1 MALAIPDL
9 VAFLARIYFI
19 QGRLRAAEAL
29 CREYL
34 DPLKDRQNVP
44 IYNAGN
50 MKIVLGEVLLERNCL
65 EDVEQQIRDGLQANE
80 PWKNM
85 LTENFGLTALTRL
98 LMAKGNYEEALQLAG
113 KFEARLQDTSQP
125 IEFKEELRTLRA
137 RVQLASG
144 DIQNVSQWAER
155 IQQSEDYQL
164 HTEAYR
170 LTLARI
176 RLAQGRFAEVEE
188 LLADGVSS
196 TRAGNQITRQIE
208 GNLLLAAARARQQRL
223 AEAFPLLETCL
234 VLAEPEGYIRIFL
247 DVGKPVR
254 ELLDAYVR
262 STSSTHTAY
271 AQKVLAAFSSS
282 TRTSVA
288 IQPAGLVEPLSGR
301 ELEVLGLMALG
312 RTNQEIARQLFVAP
326 GTVKAHAASIYRK
339 LDAANRTEAVTRARQ
354 LSLLP

>member
-19 QGRLRAAEAL
+19 QGRLQAAESL

-34 DPLKDRQNVP
+34 DPLKDRQDVP

-50 MKIVLGEVLLERNCL
+50 LKIVLGEVLFERNCL
-65 EDVEQQIRDGLQANE
+65 EDAEHQIREGLQANE
-80 PWKNM
+80 PWKNL
-85 LTENFGLTALTRL
+85 LTENFGVTALTRL
-98 LMAKGNYEEALQLAG
+98 LMAKGNYEEALQMAG
-113 KFEARLQDTSQP
+113 KFEARLQDSSQP
-125 IEFKEELRTLRA
+125 IEFKEDLRTLRA

-170 LTLARI
+170 LSLARI
-176 RLAQGRFAEVEE
+176 WLSQGRFADVEE
-188 LLADGVSS
+188 LLADGVSA

-208 GNLLLAAARARQQRL
+208 GNLLLAAARAGQQRL
-223 AEAFPLLETCL
+223 AEASPLLEACL
-234 VLAEPEGYIRIFL
+234 ALAEPEGYIRIFL
-247 DVGKPVR
+247 DVGKPFR
-254 ELLDAYVR
+254 ELLEAYIR
-262 STSSTHTAY
+262 SASSSHAAY
-271 AQKVLAAFSSS
+271 AQKLLNAIPPS
-282 TRTSVA
+282 TRTSDNTPSA
-288 IQPAGLVEPLSGR
+288 ALAEPLSGR
-301 ELEVLGLMALG
+301 ELEVLALMALG

-339 LDAANRTEAVTRARQ
+339 LEAANRTEAVTRARQ
-354 LSLLP
+354 LDLLP